1 MPTETKLPHALAML
15 VRRAFRTLRPLVLVA
30 CALALGA
37 GAALAQQ
44 DRIVTKDG
52 KEKIAK
58 VVSEDYDGLTLAV
71 DGGGTTGLRWKTIES
86 VRYASADKYYRALDA
101 FATGSPDEAL
111 TQLEALAGDSKL
123 RPVLRHG
130 VLFHLAR
137 TYQKVGNADKALAT
151 YEALLEAFPKTRYLL
166 TVGANLIALYR
177 AKGTVG
183 AGAKT
188 LETRLTAA
196 QGGSNDPTLQAGIGV
211 LRGAILEEQGKHADA
226 QRVFESTASLS
237 GADAEV
243 VAAAK
248 LGLAR
253 CAQRA
258 GRTSDADTR
267 YRELVL
273 AEAPN
278 EVLAGAW
285 NGLGDLAFEPALQK
299 RDPLG
304 LREALF
310 AYLRGVVLYVPG
322 REGATDEYER
332 ALAGT
337 SKAFKALG
345 ELETDAER
353 KKTFLDRSR
362 RRRDELASNYP
373 QSRYL
378 KDL

>member
-1 MPTETKLPHALAML
+1 MPSNPARRLLRLALA
-15 VRRAFRTLRPLVLVA
+15 
-30 CALALGA
+30 ALCLAVGA
-37 GAALAQQ
+37 GAAIAQQ
-44 DRIVTKDG
+44 DRIVTRDG

-58 VVSEDYDGLTLAV
+58 ILSEDYDGVTLAV
-71 DGGGTTGLRWKTIES
+71 EGGGTTGLRWKTIES
-86 VRYASADKYYRALDA
+86 VRYAGADKYYRALDA
-101 FATGSPDEAL
+101 FASGTPEEAL
-111 TQLEALAGDSKL
+111 TQLEALAADTKL

-137 TYQKVGNADKALAT
+137 TYQKAGQPDKALAT
-151 YEALLEAFPKTRYLL
+151 YEALLESFPKTRYLL
-166 TVGANLIALYR
+166 TVGTDLIGLYR

-188 LETRLTAA
+188 LEARLTAA
-196 QGGSNDPTLQAGIGV
+196 QGGSSDPTLQAGIGV
-211 LRGAILEEQGKHADA
+211 LRGAILEEQGKSADA
-226 QRVFESTASLS
+226 QRVFESTASIP
-237 GADAEV
+237 GAEADV

-248 LGLAR
+248 LGIAR

-258 GRTSDADTR
+258 GRNSDAETR

-273 AEAPN
+273 TEAPN

-285 NGLGDLAFEPALQK
+285 NGLADLALEPALAK

-322 REGATDEYER
+322 RDGASDEHER
-332 ALAGT
+332 ALAGS

-353 KKTFLDRSR
+353 KKSFLERSR
-362 RRRDELASNYP
+362 RRRDELATNYP